1 MTRSE
6 PASLPVAGSLA
17 GQTNATLLLGTLLR
31 ERRTVHDFTA
41 AEPARS
47 AIVDAIELA
56 RWAPNHHH
64 TEPWRFYLLSR
75 AVGARVAELNA
86 ELVQAKSGEQA
97 AQAKRR
103 RWLAMPGWLVVTC
116 ARHADPARERE
127 DYAAC
132 CCAVQNLSLALWVQ
146 GIGIKW
152 GTGKVTR
159 DPRFLAL
166 IKADAATEFVVGL
179 FWYGYPAVVPKQTR
193 RPVEELVHLI
203 E

>member
-1 MTRSE
+1 MTAPESV
-6 PASLPVAGSLA
+6 PAPHA
-17 GQTNATLLLGTLLR
+17 GQLAALLGTLLR
-31 ERRTVHDFTA
+31 ERRTIHDYTGV
-41 AEPARS
+41 EPAQS
-47 AIVDAIELA
+47 LVLEAIEQA

-75 AVGARVAELNA
+75 AIGAQVAALNA
-86 ELVQAKSGEQA
+86 ELVRAKSGEQA
-97 AQAKRR
+97 AEAKLR

-116 ARHADPARERE
+116 LTNADPARERE

-132 CCAVQNLSLALWVQ
+132 CCAVQNLMLALWAQ
-146 GIGIKW
+146 GIGTKW

-166 IKADAATEFVVGL
+166 IKADAAAEFVVGL

-193 RPVEELVHLI
+193 RSIDELVRI
-203 E
+203 ID